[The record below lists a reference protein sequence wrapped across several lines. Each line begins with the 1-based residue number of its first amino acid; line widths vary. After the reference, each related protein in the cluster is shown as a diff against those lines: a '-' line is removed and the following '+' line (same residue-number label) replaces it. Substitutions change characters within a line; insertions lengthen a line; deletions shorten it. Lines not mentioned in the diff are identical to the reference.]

1 MNYFSNHI
9 SDALFSPVDHK
20 TRATDLLSM
29 P

>member
-1 MNYFSNHI
+1 MISLNHI